1 MLYGIVYV
9 YRLSDFIEIA
19 KGHGV
24 DRVFLNSFWLKQ
36 NISQEG
42 VESVQWMDIHELS
55 FMGAFGMGYKM
66 VVEGLTQE
74 IKVADNH
81 LLWTQSGL
89 IRTHVKASSYAAK
102 TKEKQLIVT
111 YGVLDSREPCQY
123 VRIPWT
129 LFMENKVSTEAVVHE
144 ASYKKPERS

>member
-9 YRLSDFIEIA
+9 YRLCDFIAIA
-19 KGHGV
+19 RGHGV
-24 DRVFLNSFWLKQ
+24 DRIFLNSFWLKQ
-36 NISQEG
+36 SVSQEA
-42 VESVQWMDIHELS
+42 SQWTNWMDVHELG

-66 VVEGLTQE
+66 MVEGLTQTGE
-74 IKVADNH
+74 VPDNH

-89 IRTHVKASSYAAK
+89 IETHVKAESYRGK

-111 YGVLDSREPCQY
+111 LGVLDSGEPSQY

-129 LFMENKVSTEAVVHE
+129 LFMENRIPTEAVVHE
-144 ASYKKPERS
+144 ATCEKPERS